1 MQRRL
6 FVGVVGA
13 AAVSLVVIAQASSQP
28 DLDPGDGQR
37 LLDKLADI
45 TGREAAPAVTDQP
58 VVILQREINAYLRFQ
73 GAPELPAGVTDPDVA
88 LRNGGAVAVRAT
100 VDLSVVRDARPRG
113 PFDPLRYFGG
123 RFPVTADSVVR
134 TQGGMAHVDVESITI
149 GGVPMPSSV
158 FAELVRYYSRSEQY
172 PDGVDVREP
181 FDLPYGMSELRVEHE
196 QVVVVH

>member
-6 FVGVVGA
+6 FVGVVC
-13 AAVSLVVIAQASSQP
+13 AAVVSLAMMVQASRQS

-45 TGREAAPAVTDQP
+45 SGREDAPAVTNQP
-58 VVILQREINAYLRFQ
+58 VILHQREINAYLRFQ
-73 GAPELPAGVTDPDVA
+73 AAPEFPTGVTEPGIV
-88 LRNGGAVAVRAT
+88 LRKGGAVSVRAT
-100 VDLSVVRDARPRG
+100 VDLSALSDVRPRG
-113 PFDPLRYFGG
+113 AFDPLRYLSG
-123 RFPVTADSVVR
+123 RLPVTADSVVR
-134 TQGGMAHVDVESITI
+134 TQSGMAHVDVESVAI

-172 PDGVDVREP
+172 PDGVDITEP

-196 QVVVVH
+196 RVVVVH

>member
-1 MQRRL
+1 MQRWL
-6 FVGVVGA
+6 FAGVVGA
-13 AAVSLVVIAQASSQP
+13 AVVSLLVIVQASSQS
-28 DLDPGDGQR
+28 DLDPGVGQR

-88 LRNGGAVAVRAT
+88 LGNGGAVAVRAT

-113 PFDPLRYFGG
+113 PLDPLRYFEG
-123 RFPVTADSVVR
+123 RFSVTADSVVC
-134 TQGGMAHVDVESITI
+134 TQDGMAHVDVESITI

>member
-6 FVGVVGA
+6 IVGVVCA
-13 AAVSLVVIAQASSQP
+13 AVVSLVVTVQASRQP
-28 DLDPGDGQR
+28 DLDPADGQR
-37 LLDKLADI
+37 LLDKIANI
-45 TGREAAPAVTDQP
+45 ASREAAPGVTDEP
-58 VVILQREINAYLRFQ
+58 VIILQREISAYLRFQ
-73 GAPELPAGVTDPDVA
+73 GAPQLPAGVTDPDIA

-100 VDLSVVRDARPRG
+100 VDLSAVRNARPRG

-123 RFPVTADSVVR
+123 TFPVTADSVVR
-134 TQGGMAHVDVESITI
+134 TRSGIAHVDLESVTI

-196 QVVVVH
+196 QVVVVQ